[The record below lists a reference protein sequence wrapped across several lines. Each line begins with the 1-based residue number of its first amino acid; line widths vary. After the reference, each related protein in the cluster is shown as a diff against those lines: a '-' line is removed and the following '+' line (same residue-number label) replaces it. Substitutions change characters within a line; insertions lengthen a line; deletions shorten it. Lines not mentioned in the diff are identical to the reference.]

1 MATVYSIKPPDMSR
15 NMALAGKTVS
25 SRGMNITYDEDGY
38 AVSAQ
43 NYNHKHFANT
53 EKSIAAPNID
63 TVLST
68 ADRGSYGGSVY
79 DQQHFSDKELAGAAN
94 LRDQLSRGAIDRR
107 TADFFIEEI
116 RAKYGYSGGGANG
129 TGYAALTF
137 PKPEEESES
146 RQTYAVAPIG
156 EDELKESYQEK
167 LKQQQERQNILR
179 ELQDAQTAS
188 LSSAMAQKADS
199 ILSAKLFD
207 DDKDEK

>member
-79 DQQHFSDKELAGAAN
+79 DQQHFSDK
-94 LRDQLSRGAIDRR
+94 
-107 TADFFIEEI
+107 
-116 RAKYGYSGGGANG
+116 
-129 TGYAALTF
+129 
-137 PKPEEESES
+137 
-146 RQTYAVAPIG
+146 
-156 EDELKESYQEK
+156 
-167 LKQQQERQNILR
+167 
-179 ELQDAQTAS
+179 
-188 LSSAMAQKADS
+188 
-199 ILSAKLFD
+199 
-207 DDKDEK
+207 